1 MHRPLPLP
9 TTTPRGLLQLVF
21 SYRPLFSSSSRFV
34 VLVCSICLFLV
45 RISLSNFHW
54 AEPFAPSPPRP
65 SISDRGPKA
74 VAAEAAPQRARGRRS
89 RAGEVAV
96 GGVRRRA
103 DGRPA
108 AGRAVGRSVE
118 VGPGLGPP
126 RGLSFAVVFT
136 RRRPRTPSR
145 RQITKQKGGIV
156 PFRFQF
162 DRLEAC
168 LTPSARPTRPSL
180 CSDPSPDAAD
190 TAADRAELSI
200 VPLAPASRNLS
211 PFSDTLS
218 PPQNTASAASLEV
231 ALGRGRRH
239 RGGQRC
245 GRGRYHPPPSER
257 SRCVIEGGS
266 LGRGTA

>member
-1 MHRPLPLP
+1 M
-9 TTTPRGLLQLVF
+9 VF
-21 SYRPLFSSSSRFV
+21 SYRPLFSSSRFV

-45 RISLSNFHW
+45 RISFSNFHW
-54 AEPFAPSPPRP
+54 AEPFAPLPPCP

-96 GGVRRRA
+96 GGVRWRA

-108 AGRAVGRSVE
+108 AGWAVGRSGE

-190 TAADRAELSI
+190 TSDRAELPI
-200 VPLAPASRNLS
+200 FPLAPASRNLS

-218 PPQNTASAASLEV
+218 PPQITASAASLEV

-245 GRGRYHPPPSER
+245 SRGRYHPPPSER
-257 SRCVIEGGS
+257 SRCVVSGVEE
-266 LGRGTA
+266 RGTA

>member
-9 TTTPRGLLQLVF
+9 TTPPRGLLQLVF
-21 SYRPLFSSSSRFV
+21 SYRPLFSSSRFV

-45 RISLSNFHW
+45 RISFSNFHW
-54 AEPFAPSPPRP
+54 AEPFAPLPPCP
-65 SISDRGPKA
+65 SVSDRGPKA
-74 VAAEAAPQRARGRRS
+74 VAAEAAPQRARGWRS

-96 GGVRRRA
+96 GGVRWRA

-108 AGRAVGRSVE
+108 AGLSVGRSGE

-168 LTPSARPTRPSL
+168 LTPSARPTRPSPPTPL
-180 CSDPSPDAAD
+180 PMPMPKPLTGPSCPSFRLHPPHATSA
-190 TAADRAELSI
+190 
-200 VPLAPASRNLS
+200 LS
-211 PFSDTLS
+211 PTLS
-218 PPQNTASAASLEV
+218 
-231 ALGRGRRH
+231 RR
-239 RGGQRC
+239 RRT
-245 GRGRYHPPPSER
+245 PPPPR
-257 SRCVIEGGS
+257 HWR
-266 LGRGTA
+266 

>member
-9 TTTPRGLLQLVF
+9 TTPPRGLLQLVF
-21 SYRPLFSSSSRFV
+21 SYRPLFSSSRFV
-34 VLVCSICLFLV
+34 VLVCSICLFRV
-45 RISLSNFHW
+45 RISFSNFHW
-54 AEPFAPSPPRP
+54 AEPFAPLPPCP
-65 SISDRGPKA
+65 SVSDRGPKA

-96 GGVRRRA
+96 GGVRWRA

-108 AGRAVGRSVE
+108 AGWAVGRSGE

-180 CSDPSPDAAD
+180 CSDP
-190 TAADRAELSI
+190 LS
-200 VPLAPASRNLS
+200 RY
-211 PFSDTLS
+211 
-218 PPQNTASAASLEV
+218 
-231 ALGRGRRH
+231 
-239 RGGQRC
+239 RC
-245 GRGRYHPPPSER
+245 R
-257 SRCVIEGGS
+257 SR
-266 LGRGTA
+266 